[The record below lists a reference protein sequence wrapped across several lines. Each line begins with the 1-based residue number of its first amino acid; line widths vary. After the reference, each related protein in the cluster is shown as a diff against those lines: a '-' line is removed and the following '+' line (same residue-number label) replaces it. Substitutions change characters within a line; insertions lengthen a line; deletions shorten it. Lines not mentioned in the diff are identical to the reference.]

1 MMKYL
6 KEGIKRGNA
15 QCMTNLGVYYAS
27 QSGNHEEAKR
37 HLMTAARSGHDNAM
51 HNLMVNYR
59 SPGSV
64 VSKDDLATTLRAHKA
79 ISDYKRTSEPRKYA
93 RRHKVFEEKRKDRSV
108 VAEHG
113 RRTLSVRIN
122 CVISTIAIH
131 WCVEDTHFFSR
142 RDFL

>member
-51 HNLMVNYR
+51 HNFMVNYR

-108 VAEHG
+108 VAKYG
-113 RRTLSVRIN
+113 RR
-122 CVISTIAIH
+122 A
-131 WCVEDTHFFSR
+131 
-142 RDFL
+142 

>member
-64 VSKDDLATTLRAHKA
+64 VSKDATTLRAHKA
-79 ISDYKRTSEPRKYA
+79 ISD
-93 RRHKVFEEKRKDRSV
+93 KRKS
-108 VAEHG
+108 E
-113 RRTLSVRIN
+113 
-122 CVISTIAIH
+122 
-131 WCVEDTHFFSR
+131 
-142 RDFL
+142 